1 MLDSTRGDARQEWE
15 VPFDFPADWKPAARE
30 AFDAFHAAR
39 QAMQRKMDDSIAA
52 HADPETLYDQ
62 PAVSKDKLRITGPFT
77 VEAVPFPSVLSLEEG
92 EQPQEAEDRKSTR
105 LNSSH

>member
-1 MLDSTRGDARQEWE
+1 
-15 VPFDFPADWKPAARE
+15 
-30 AFDAFHAAR
+30 
-39 QAMQRKMDDSIAA
+39 MQRKMDDSIAA

-92 EQPQEAEDRKSTR
+92 EQPQEADASVARSGESLRQHTWRDELLKTGIRGTEIGSASCR
-105 LNSSH
+105 ERVCQYV